1 MKFDSAINSLFKKT
15 LKKIRV
21 KVDPLYASAENFMN
35 IDNYIGYILEED
47 AENLR
52 VMIVKSGYPIVDIP
66 RAAMMKPTMFD
77 LFKTFVE
84 TKISLLKVETAKVKP
99 SKASSFE
106 ELEGLLSNGGFTNRE
121 ILDFYRDF
129 LKIYENNG
137 QAEI

>member
-1 MKFDSAINSLFKKT
+1 
-15 LKKIRV
+15 
-21 KVDPLYASAENFMN
+21 MN